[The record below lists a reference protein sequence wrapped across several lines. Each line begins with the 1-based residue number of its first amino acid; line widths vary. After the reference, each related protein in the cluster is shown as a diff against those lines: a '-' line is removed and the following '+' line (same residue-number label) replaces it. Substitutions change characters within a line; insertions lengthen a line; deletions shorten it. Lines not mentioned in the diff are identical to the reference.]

1 MSHVPIRK
9 HSKVHRLPRATRRC
23 PEPHAPAHDRRR
35 HRHHDAPTPLRY
47 SSVASP
53 HSLDAPGAL
62 PKVHPP
68 APLLSRPLPAP
79 RKAKAVPF
87 DVRARV
93 LLDVDLRDVVSVP
106 KDPPACGA
114 LFGVHFD
121 VAHFGRKRCAQGV
134 VSLRRKLFGCVKV
147 CICVCRKARC
157 RSFCIVCIGRVWRR
171 EKIPGIITRGR
182 SGREV
187 FKGARVATSWARSEP
202 LPRACPNV
210 LCFV

>member
-1 MSHVPIRK
+1 MACTDNIYPKASHPLRYHLLSHVPIRK

-79 RKAKAVPF
+79 RKVKAVPL

-121 VAHFGRKRCAQGV
+121 VAHFAANGVLKGWCRYVGNFSV
-134 VSLRRKLFGCVKV
+134 VSRYVFVSVERRVVVRFVLCVL
-147 CICVCRKARC
+147 AEY
-157 RSFCIVCIGRVWRR
+157 GG
-171 EKIPGIITRGR
+171 EKI
-182 SGREV
+182 SQE
-187 FKGARVATSWARSEP
+187 
-202 LPRACPNV
+202 
-210 LCFV
+210 